1 MKAEIIN
8 LLQTKAH
15 NFKGQEIHGINAR
28 HLHQALQV
36 GRDYSTWIKGR
47 IKDTGFI
54 EEQDYLLI
62 PDVDILPD
70 EYLHSPKL
78 AGSNNKQKSKA
89 RIQQGNEYII
99 SVEMAKHL
107 CLMEKNEIGK
117 AIRQYFITAEQQLK
131 QIAPKVYRN
140 TLAKTQERLSAIDR
154 NREMTNAIRDWE
166 ERNHKTQ
173 KPHHYSIEQE
183 MLDSLVLGENVR
195 KWKERRGIKGNVRD
209 FFTTEQLAKLKQLQ
223 ATNTALI
230 NLDMSYQERK
240 AKLSSLADRLNQ
252 KAA

>member
-36 GRDYSTWIKGR
+36 GKMYAHWIKNR
-47 IKDTGFI
+47 IKQCGFVEGI
-54 EEQDYLLI
+54 DFLVVQNAIID
-62 PDVDILPD
+62 LP
-70 EYLHSPKL
+70 KR
-78 AGSNNKQKSKA
+78 AGSKGGDKRS
-89 RIQQGNEYII
+89 IDYII
-99 SVEMAKHL
+99 SIDMAKHL
-107 CLMEKNEIGK
+107 CLMEKNEIGR
-117 AIRQYFITAEQQLK
+117 AIRQHFITAESQLK

-166 ERNHKTQ
+166 ERHHKAQ

-183 MLDSLVLGENVR
+183 MLDSLVLGGNVR
-195 KWKERRGIKGNVRD
+195 KWKERQGIKGNVRD
-209 FFTTEQLAKLKQLQ
+209 FFTAEQLAKLKQLQ

-252 KAA
+252 KA

>member
-1 MKAEIIN
+1 MKSEIIN

-15 NFKGQEIHGINAR
+15 HFKGQEIHGINAR

-47 IKDTGFI
+47 ITDTGFI

-70 EYLHSPKL
+70 ENLHSPKL
-78 AGSNNKQKSKA
+78 AGAKNKQLSKV
-89 RIQQGNEYII
+89 RIKQGNEYII
-99 SVEMAKHL
+99 SVDMAKHL
-107 CLMEKNEIGK
+107 CLMEKNEIGR
-117 AIRQYFITAEQQLK
+117 AIRQHFITAEQQLK

-154 NREMTNAIRDWE
+154 NREMTNAIQDWE
-166 ERNHKTQ
+166 TRNQKAQ
-173 KPHHYSIEQE
+173 KPYHYSVEQE
-183 MLDSLVLGENVR
+183 MLDSVVLGVNVR
-195 KWKERRGIKGNVRD
+195 KWKAERGIKGNVRD
-209 FFTTEQLAKLKQLQ
+209 FFTVEQLAKLTQLQ

-230 NLDMSYQERK
+230 NLDMGYQERK
-240 AKLSSLADRLNQ
+240 AKLSSLAKRL
-252 KAA
+252 